1 MSKNSQ
7 NNEENNQNSNQ
18 VENKGIQCDE
28 ETLENP
34 MENNI
39 LNTEETHES
48 DIEHEILGKKSKKK
62 EKKKEDKKEEEKEN
76 EKEDEKEE
84 KIEDKK
90 EEKKEEINEIKLNT
104 TDEHSENE
112 NNKLM
117 QNFEEF
123 KFNEEKKEEIVYPY
137 NRYVKPVF
145 ENTKFLLKKLK
156 EVNNTLKNEIQNNND
171 KRQNY
176 TKRISNINKEM
187 KSQKDLK
194 ISINVDMNNLDQLI
208 SIQIKKIDRYNRLK
222 KGRNSVERGKKELF
236 LYNSSE
242 DIINVK
248 QKQFKNVSKLN
259 TILDKDISKINSNL
273 KKVYYL
279 DEDIQKENPEIKS
292 KAEELI
298 YIYNK
303 LNTDISIIKTE
314 IQMLK
319 NIKDAHNICDK
330 QIIKLKK
337 ELKTLQQKKDLKIFY
352 LEAKSKKKEMN
363 EIKRKQIVEMKAL
376 DSKKFKSILTTNS
389 RSNYSI
395 NKKDN
400 KLLNKMK
407 NKLFRVSTKENII
420 NNNKIRYFENETNVD
435 NKLNFELIDNS
446 KSNNEDSL
454 EKKFRALLL
463 SKREEKNKIQR
474 KINSEIE
481 EITKEKMLK
490 EAELN
495 KKELKR
501 LNLQKMNFET
511 ENMVKINKAKIKVLN
526 KQLNELKIEEDNY
539 DKQIVKKELAI
550 LELKNIVDSINK
562 MKQSSE

>member
-1 MSKNSQ
+1 
-7 NNEENNQNSNQ
+7 
-18 VENKGIQCDE
+18 
-28 ETLENP
+28 
-34 MENNI
+34 
-39 LNTEETHES
+39 
-48 DIEHEILGKKSKKK
+48 
-62 EKKKEDKKEEEKEN
+62 
-76 EKEDEKEE
+76 
-84 KIEDKK
+84 
-90 EEKKEEINEIKLNT
+90 
-104 TDEHSENE
+104 
-112 NNKLM
+112 
-117 QNFEEF
+117 
-123 KFNEEKKEEIVYPY
+123 
-137 NRYVKPVF
+137 
-145 ENTKFLLKKLK
+145 
-156 EVNNTLKNEIQNNND
+156 
-171 KRQNY
+171 
-176 TKRISNINKEM
+176 
-187 KSQKDLK
+187 
-194 ISINVDMNNLDQLI
+194 
-208 SIQIKKIDRYNRLK
+208 
-222 KGRNSVERGKKELF
+222 
-236 LYNSSE
+236 
-242 DIINVK
+242 
-248 QKQFKNVSKLN
+248 
-259 TILDKDISKINSNL
+259 
-273 KKVYYL
+273 
-279 DEDIQKENPEIKS
+279 
-292 KAEELI
+292 
-298 YIYNK
+298 
-303 LNTDISIIKTE
+303 
-314 IQMLK
+314 MLK